1 MWFRPL
7 GVVGPGNGFSRRGGG
22 SPAFVPDNGTAYI
35 VGALGDSLKMSFTD
49 GTIFDLFSVDL
60 AEYSTV
66 VPNASRLQ
74 DEVTLTETLGLN
86 RANPDYYALNLGN
99 QVLGGAFYASRL
111 SRDLRENSGLVY
123 TVSSSLNVGRTR
135 GFYSIAYGCD
145 PENVSK
151 ARATVEK
158 DLKGLQESQVPAD
171 VLRQAK
177 VLLLQQIPLS
187 QSSVSAIARGLLART
202 DNDLPLDEPTQAANR
217 YAAMTAQQVQAAF
230 AKWIRPGDL
239 VQITE
244 GPNPK

>member
-1 MWFRPL
+1 
-7 GVVGPGNGFSRRGGG
+7 
-22 SPAFVPDNGTAYI
+22 
-35 VGALGDSLKMSFTD
+35 
-49 GTIFDLFSVDL
+49 
-60 AEYSTV
+60 
-66 VPNASRLQ
+66 
-74 DEVTLTETLGLN
+74 VTLTETLGLN

-99 QVLGGAFYASRL
+99 QELGGAFYASRL

-187 QSSVSAIARGLLART
+187 QSSVSAIARGFLART

>member
-1 MWFRPL
+1 M
-7 GVVGPGNGFSRRGGG
+7 
-22 SPAFVPDNGTAYI
+22 
-35 VGALGDSLKMSFTD
+35 
-49 GTIFDLFSVDL
+49 
-60 AEYSTV
+60 
-66 VPNASRLQ
+66 
-74 DEVTLTETLGLN
+74 
-86 RANPDYYALNLGN
+86 
-99 QVLGGAFYASRL
+99 
-111 SRDLRENSGLVY
+111 Y

-151 ARATVEK
+151 ARAMVEK
-158 DLKGLQESQVPAD
+158 NLRDLQENPVPTD
-171 VLRQAK
+171 VLLQAK

-187 QSSVSAIARGLLART
+187 ELSVSAIAGGFLART

-239 VQITE
+239 VQTTE